1 MRDYSIFGASI
12 IGPYHSYKE
21 IENQDRWGFAVK
33 GQKFFF
39 AVADGAGSLK
49 ESGEGARLSVENALL
64 YLYKNSQRVKSEGE
78 DISEFMNEVVS
89 EVSEALKREERSKE
103 MGCTLAIGMI
113 TEDLYS
119 VAVMGDALAV
129 VKEAGEPYTSV
140 RPEQE
145 SEFHNVTKL
154 LTSDYFSTEVRSGR
168 AEDLEFLGLASDGM
182 DLSSL
187 DKGDLP
193 TQGFWS
199 KLREWSREEGFDMEK
214 FLLFLDSREKID
226 DDTTLVIAVPTG

>member
-21 IENQDRWGFAVK
+21 TENQDRWGFAVK
-33 GQKFFF
+33 DRNLFF

-49 ESGEGARLSVENALL
+49 ESGEGARLSVENSLL
-64 YLYKNSQRVKSEGE
+64 YMYHNYQKNKPSHD
-78 DISEFMNEVVS
+78 DISEFLRVAVS
-89 EVSEALKREERSKE
+89 EVSQALKREERSKE

-113 TEDLYS
+113 TEDLYA

-129 VKEAGEPYTSV
+129 LKEVGEPYTSV

-154 LTSDYFSTEVRSGR
+154 LTSDSFSTEVRAGR
-168 AEDLEFLGLASDGM
+168 AEDLEFFGLASDGM

-187 DKGDLP
+187 DKGDVP

-226 DDTTLVIAVPTG
+226 DDTTLVIAVPTE